1 MLRTS
6 DMENEDFRQENGRES
21 NSQTMSA
28 LLRLR
33 ELLLSGQFQPG
44 ERMAELPLAARLNVS
59 RTPLRLALTTL
70 EHEGLLE
77 MHPTRGFV
85 VRAFT
90 LTDIFDS
97 IEVRGVLEG
106 TAARFAAE
114 RLPIDMQSAR
124 ESLAEIKQIVSQL
137 QSAVSNS
144 VPGVE
149 SFERYIEL
157 NERFHILLLELA
169 QSDVLSR
176 EMERIVS
183 LPFASPSGFLLVQAE
198 IPESREILIIAQDHH
213 RAIIEA
219 IEAREGARAESLARE
234 HSRIARRNLE
244 IALNNQ
250 AMHHLVPGI
259 SLIRDSKVA
268 PDFARQNIGHISGRV
283 SRMP

>member
-1 MLRTS
+1 MTRFNTVER
-6 DMENEDFRQENGRES
+6 DEVGQESGRES

-28 LLRLR
+28 LLQLR
-33 ELLLSGQFQPG
+33 EMLLSGHFLPG

-59 RTPLRLALTTL
+59 RTPLRLALTIL

-90 LTDIFDS
+90 LVDIYDS
-97 IEVRGVLEG
+97 IEMRGVLEG
-106 TAARFAAE
+106 TVARFAAE
-114 RLPIDMQSAR
+114 RLPVEPQAAQQSMV
-124 ESLAEIKQIVSQL
+124 EIKLTVAQL
-137 QSAVSNS
+137 DTVIGGTISS
-144 VPGVE
+144 VE

-169 QSDVLSR
+169 HSEILSR
-176 EMERIVS
+176 EMERIIS

-198 IPESREILIIAQDHH
+198 IPESREILIIAQDQH
-213 RAIIEA
+213 RAILDA
-219 IEAREGARAESLARE
+219 IERREGARAESLARE

-244 IALNNQ
+244 IALKNQ

-259 SLIRDSKVA
+259 SLIRDARVGADLSATSRTSSKV
-268 PDFARQNIGHISGRV
+268 SKV
-283 SRMP
+283 V